1 MNKKPLMLMILD
13 GWGINPCDNQ
23 INAIKNAAPKEYLEL
38 LAKYPHSQLKASGE
52 AVGLPEGQMGNSEVG
67 HLNIGAGRVI
77 YQPLVKIT
85 KDIRDGEFFEIPV
98 LKEAFE
104 YAKENNTAIHF
115 AGLVS
120 DGGVHSHIDHI
131 YGLLQMAKNYGLTKV
146 YLHAFL
152 DGRDTPPASAVD
164 FLAQVEAKM
173 AEIGVGKIATI
184 SGRYYAMDRD
194 KNYDRTKIAYDNM
207 TLGNGIEASSADEAI
222 KASYAAGVTDEF
234 VKPTVIDK
242 EGLVKSGDVLINFN
256 FRPDRARQITRA
268 FNDKEFTF
276 FDRNIDPI
284 KVYCMRQYDSTID
297 APVIYKDDEIVNTFG
312 EVISKAGLTQ
322 LRTAET
328 EKYAHVTFFFNGGVE
343 SQYPG
348 EDRKLVASPKVATY
362 DLKPEMSAYEV
373 TEGAKEA
380 LVSGKYDVIILN
392 FANPDMVGHTG
403 VLEAAVKAIK
413 AVDECVKVLVDT
425 VLSLDGSVLITA
437 DHGNAELMVDPETNA
452 PFTAHT
458 TNEVPFIYVS
468 NHTEGV
474 TLKDGKLADIAPTML
489 NILGIEQPKEM
500 TGENLIVK

>member
-152 DGRDTPPASAVD
+152 DGRDTPPASAVN

-184 SGRYYAMDRD
+184 SGRYFAMDRD

-242 EGLVKSGDVLINFN
+242 EGLVKSGNVLINFN

-380 LVSGKYDVIILN
+380 LISGKYDVVILN

>member
-104 YAKENNTAIHF
+104 YAKENNTAMHF

-152 DGRDTPPASAVD
+152 DGRDTPPSSAVN

-242 EGLVKSGDVLINFN
+242 EGLVKSGNVLINFN

>member
-152 DGRDTPPASAVD
+152 DGRDTPPSSAVN

-380 LVSGKYDVIILN
+380 LLSGKYDVVILN

>member
-67 HLNIGAGRVI
+67 LLNIGAGRVI
-77 YQPLVKIT
+77 YLPLVIIT
-85 KDIRDGEFFEIPV
+85 VDISDGEVFEIPV

>member
-152 DGRDTPPASAVD
+152 DGRDTPPSSAVN

-276 FDRNIDPI
+276 FDRNINPI

-380 LVSGKYDVIILN
+380 LISGKYDVVILN

>member
-152 DGRDTPPASAVD
+152 DGRDTPPASAVN

-184 SGRYYAMDRD
+184 SGRYFAMDRD

>member
-152 DGRDTPPASAVD
+152 DGRDTPPASAVN

-207 TLGNGIEASSADEAI
+207 TLGNGVEAASADEAI
-222 KASYAAGVTDEF
+222 KASYAAGITDEF

>member
-1 MNKKPLMLMILD
+1 
-13 GWGINPCDNQ
+13 
-23 INAIKNAAPKEYLEL
+23 
-38 LAKYPHSQLKASGE
+38 
-52 AVGLPEGQMGNSEVG
+52 
-67 HLNIGAGRVI
+67 
-77 YQPLVKIT
+77 
-85 KDIRDGEFFEIPV
+85 
-98 LKEAFE
+98 
-104 YAKENNTAIHF
+104 
-115 AGLVS
+115 
-120 DGGVHSHIDHI
+120 
-131 YGLLQMAKNYGLTKV
+131 
-146 YLHAFL
+146 
-152 DGRDTPPASAVD
+152 
-164 FLAQVEAKM
+164 M

-184 SGRYYAMDRD
+184 SGRYFAMDRD

-380 LVSGKYDVIILN
+380 LLSGKYDVIILN

-474 TLKDGKLADIAPTML
+474 TLRDGKLADIAPTML

>member
-38 LAKYPHSQLKASGE
+38 LSKYPHSQLKASGE

-104 YAKENNTAIHF
+104 YAKENNTAMHF

-152 DGRDTPPASAVD
+152 DGRDTPPASAVN

-184 SGRYYAMDRD
+184 SGRYFAMDRD

-403 VLEAAVKAIK
+403 VLEAAVKAVK

>member
-152 DGRDTPPASAVD
+152 DGRDTPPSSAVN

-184 SGRYYAMDRD
+184 SGRYFAMDRD

-380 LVSGKYDVIILN
+380 LISGKYDVVILN

>member
-152 DGRDTPPASAVD
+152 DGRDTPPSSAVN

-276 FDRNIDPI
+276 FDRNINPI

>member
-152 DGRDTPPASAVD
+152 DGRDTPPSSAVN

-380 LVSGKYDVIILN
+380 LISGKYDVVILN